1 MEQVIGSTALLSPT
15 WIVSPNNELCRE
27 VESAL
32 QGSATVRFERAFPR
46 WQTAVD
52 SIKTTYQ
59 GITQV
64 VIVDEEAGESRGL
77 NWLPILQESTSALFV
92 LTLVDKMSDT
102 HLEAMFKMGIS
113 GCLAKPYS
121 TGQISSAV
129 LTVVN
134 GGIALS
140 PTILRRIMKIGLN
153 ATRGKN
159 DYGLTNREKE
169 VLRLLVDGKSVR
181 EIADF
186 LLLSYHT
193 ADTHLKNIHRK
204 FRVKNSR
211 QIVSIVLRESLLE

>member
-1 MEQVIGSTALLSPT
+1 VEQVISSSALLSPT
-15 WIVSPNNELCRE
+15 WVISPNNELCKN

-32 QGSATVRFERAFPR
+32 QGNATVRFEMAFQR

-52 SIKTTYQ
+52 HIRIAYQ

-64 VIVDEEAGESRGL
+64 VIVDEEAGDSGGL
-77 NWLPILQESTSALFV
+77 NWLTILQESTSTLFV
-92 LTLVDKMSDT
+92 LVLVDKMSDT
-102 HLEAMFKMGIS
+102 HLESMFEMGVS

-121 TGQISSAV
+121 NGQINSAV

-140 PTILRRIMKIGLN
+140 PTILRRVMKISPKEG
-153 ATRGKN
+153 RGKN
-159 DYGLTNREKE
+159 DYGLTRREKE

-181 EIADF
+181 EIADN

-193 ADTHLKNIHRK
+193 ADTHLKNLHRK

-211 QIVSIVLRESLLE
+211 QIVSIVLRESMLD